1 MFRSMLTTKNA
12 RGFTL
17 IELVVVITI
26 LGILA
31 AFAVPRFI
39 ALQAQA
45 RAASVESLQ
54 GSLRSAAALTHSMWM
69 VRGNPVDMEGLS
81 INLVN
86 GYPSYADIDNTLVDV
101 SGFNYD
107 PTTGQFSKVGAATP
121 ATCSVTYTPPA
132 ALGASPAIIYDISD
146 CR

>member
-1 MFRSMLTTKNA
+1 MIRNA

-39 ALQAQA
+39 ALQAEA
-45 RAASVESLQ
+45 RAASVQSLH
-54 GSLRSAAALTHSMWM
+54 GALRSAASMTHSMWLI
-69 VRGNPVDMEGLS
+69 RGGPTVAMEGAT
-81 INLVN
+81 IDMAN
-86 GYPSYADIDNTLVDV
+86 GYPTYDDIVLTLID
-101 SGFNYD
+101 SAGFNYQ
-107 PTTGQFSKVGAATP
+107 PLTGQFSKVGAATA

-132 ALGASPAIIYDISD
+132 ALGAAPGFIIDVSN
-146 CR
+146 CS

>member
-1 MFRSMLTTKNA
+1 MGRNV

-39 ALQAQA
+39 ALQAEA
-45 RAASVESLQ
+45 RAASVQSLT
-54 GSLRSAAALTHSMWM
+54 GALRTAASMTHSMWLI
-69 VRGNPVDMEGLS
+69 RGGTQVAMEGAA
-81 INLVN
+81 IDMVN
-86 GYPSYADIDNTLVDV
+86 GYPTYDDIVLTLVDA

-107 PTTGQFSKVGAATP
+107 PLTGQFSKVGAANAT
-121 ATCSVTYTPPA
+121 TCSVTYTPPT
-132 ALGASPAIIYDISD
+132 ALGDPPSCLMDVNNSG
-146 CR
+146 